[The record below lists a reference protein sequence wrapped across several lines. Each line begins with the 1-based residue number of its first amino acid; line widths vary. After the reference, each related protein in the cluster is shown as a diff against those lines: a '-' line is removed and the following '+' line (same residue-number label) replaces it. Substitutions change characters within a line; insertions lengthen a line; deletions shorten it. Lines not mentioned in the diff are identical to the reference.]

1 MAQPDIPHAPF
12 ALISGSGSWGVDFP
26 TGVGEP
32 GISVV
37 ERGLAFDTPHGR
49 IENFSV
55 FRIAG
60 SETADGRERL
70 VLNVFA
76 HGWRPGV
83 LDHGCFL
90 QTFWVL
96 REAGVRKI
104 IAESTCGSLNRALR
118 PRDLVISADII
129 DFTQTRF
136 TLLPDR
142 FTYLC
147 TGAQMFCPAIGE
159 TLKRAALPLW
169 PSSGRVYGR
178 DDGLVMGITLGPRFE
193 TPAEARWLQQSG
205 CDLVGQ
211 SAGPEVFLAREIG
224 ACYASS
230 SYVVNWVDGIHEQTW
245 ELDGIHE
252 ELKLPASRLVLRA
265 IKQVALDDAC
275 GCTRYRKPRPHHY
288 HESVGQGGPR

>member
-1 MAQPDIPHAPF
+1 MTNPLIPPTPF

-26 TGVGEP
+26 AGVGEP

-49 IENFSV
+49 IENFSL

-60 SETADGRERL
+60 SETVDGRERL

-83 LDHGCFL
+83 LDHGSF
-90 QTFWVL
+90 QQVFWVL
-96 REAGVRKI
+96 QQAGVRKI

-118 PRDLVISADII
+118 PRDLVISSDIV
-129 DFTQTRF
+129 DFTQTRL

-147 TGAQMFCPAIGE
+147 TGAQMFCPAIGAE
-159 TLKRAALPLW
+159 LAAAAQSVW

-178 DDGLVMGITLGPRFE
+178 DDGLIMAVTIGPRFE
-193 TPAEARWLQQSG
+193 TPAEARLLQR
-205 CDLVGQ
+205 CDCDVVGQ

-230 SYVVNWVDGIHEQTW
+230 SYVVNWVDGIREQTW

-265 IKQVALDDAC
+265 IKRVTLDDAC
-275 GCTRYRKPRPHHY
+275 GCMRHRKARPRHY
-288 HESVGQGGPR
+288 HETATERPR

>member
-1 MAQPDIPHAPF
+1 MAASTVPQTAF

-26 TGVGEP
+26 AGVGEE

-49 IENFSV
+49 VENFSV
-55 FRIAG
+55 FRVAG

-83 LDHGCFL
+83 MDHASFL

-118 PRDLVISADII
+118 PRDLIISADII
-129 DFTQTRF
+129 DFTQTRL

-159 TLKRAALPLW
+159 ELKRAALEVW

-178 DDGLVMGITLGPRFE
+178 DDGLIMGVTLGPRFE
-193 TPAEARWLQQSG
+193 TPAEARWLQRSD
-205 CDLVGQ
+205 CDAVGQ

-230 SYVVNWVDGIHEQTW
+230 SYVVNWVDGIREQTW
-245 ELDGIHE
+245 DLDGIHE

-265 IKQVALDDAC
+265 MKRLALDDRC
-275 GCTRYRKPRPHHY
+275 GCMTYRKPRPKRY
-288 HESVGQGGPR
+288 AESIARGASR

>member
-1 MAQPDIPHAPF
+1 MTNPAIPETPF

-26 TGVGEP
+26 AGVGEP
-32 GISVV
+32 GITVV

-60 SETADGRERL
+60 SETVDGRERL

-83 LDHGCFL
+83 LDHGAF
-90 QTFWVL
+90 QQVFWVL
-96 REAGVRKI
+96 QQAGVRKI
-104 IAESTCGSLNRALR
+104 IAESTCGSLNRAVR
-118 PRDLVISADII
+118 PRDLVISSDII
-129 DFTQTRF
+129 DFTQTRL
-136 TLLPDR
+136 TLLPDK

-159 TLKRAALPLW
+159 ELKRVALSVW
-169 PSSGRVYGR
+169 PATGRVYGR
-178 DDGLVMGITLGPRFE
+178 DDGLIMGVTIGPRFE
-193 TPAEARWLQQSG
+193 TPAEARWLQRSD
-205 CDLVGQ
+205 CDVVGQ

-230 SYVVNWVDGIHEQTW
+230 SYVVNWVDGIREQTW
-245 ELDGIHE
+245 DLDGIHE

-265 IKQVALDDAC
+265 IKHVSNDDAC
-275 GCTRYRKPRPHHY
+275 GCMKYRKARPRRY
-288 HESVGQGGPR
+288 HENVGGGTSR

>member
-1 MAQPDIPHAPF
+1 MTNPPIPETPF

-26 TGVGEP
+26 AGVGEP
-32 GISVV
+32 GIGVV

-55 FRIAG
+55 FRVAG
-60 SETADGRERL
+60 SETVDGRERL

-83 LDHGCFL
+83 LDHASF
-90 QTFWVL
+90 QQVFWVL
-96 REAGVRKI
+96 QQAGVKKI
-104 IAESTCGSLNRALR
+104 IAESTCGSLNRAVR

-129 DFTQTRF
+129 DFTQTRL

-159 TLKRAALPLW
+159 ELERAALSVW

-178 DDGLVMGITLGPRFE
+178 DDGLIMAITIGPRFE
-193 TPAEARWLQQSG
+193 TPAEARWLQRSD
-205 CDLVGQ
+205 CDIVGQ

-230 SYVVNWVDGIHEQTW
+230 SYVVNWVDGIREQTW
-245 ELDGIHE
+245 DLDGIHE
-252 ELKLPASRLVLRA
+252 ELRLPASRVVLRA
-265 IKQVALDDAC
+265 IKRLTADDAC
-275 GCTRYRKPRPHHY
+275 GCMKYRKPRPRQY
-288 HESVGQGGPR
+288 HENVGGGKTR

>member
-1 MAQPDIPHAPF
+1 MTNPTIPRTPF

-26 TGVGEP
+26 AGVGEA

-37 ERGLAFDTPHGR
+37 ERGLAFETPHGR
-49 IENFSV
+49 IENVSV
-55 FRIAG
+55 FRIDG
-60 SETADGRERL
+60 SETVDGHERL

-76 HGWRPGV
+76 HGWRPGL
-83 LDHGCFL
+83 LDHGAF
-90 QTFWVL
+90 QQVFWVL
-96 REAGVRKI
+96 QQAGVRKI
-104 IAESTCGSLNRALR
+104 IAESTCGSLNRAVR

-129 DFTQTRF
+129 DFTQTRL

-159 TLKRAALPLW
+159 ELKQVALSLW

-178 DDGLVMGITLGPRFE
+178 DDGLIMGVTIGPRFE
-193 TPAEARWLQQSG
+193 TPAEARWLQRSD
-205 CDLVGQ
+205 CDVVGQ

-230 SYVVNWVDGIHEQTW
+230 SYVVNWVDGIREQTW
-245 ELDGIHE
+245 DLDGIHE
-252 ELKLPASRLVLRA
+252 ELKLPASHLVLRA
-265 IKQVALDDAC
+265 IKRVSLDDAC
-275 GCTRYRKPRPHHY
+275 GCMKYRKARPRQY
-288 HESVGQGGPR
+288 HETAVGERPR